1 MENRN
6 CSYCDTLV
14 RFNGRIVEDYQVSRD
29 ELILCDEC
37 GLKTHCF
44 CDKCGE
50 YVKTSEC
57 VSTDQNEEVEGIEVE
72 ITEVL
77 CSQCQDEEE

>member
-29 ELILCDEC
+29 DAVLCDEC
-37 GLKTHCF
+37 GLRTHCF
-44 CDKCGE
+44 CDCCGE
-50 YVKTSEC
+50 YVTTSEC
-57 VSTDQNEEVEGIEVE
+57 IVTDQNDSGLE

-77 CSQCQDEEE
+77 CGQCQDEEE